1 MAGTSLRSAGLIN
14 IAANI
19 TIAGMS
25 KKKPRPTPIPAPG
38 LSGLSDAHTH
48 LFSHKDTD
56 EVLVN
61 RARAAGVSRLVTVGD
76 DRRESEA
83 ALATARAFPNVYAA
97 CAIHP
102 VRANELDAPTKA
114 ALEEMVADPRCVAV
128 GETGMDAYWVHH
140 EPETTA
146 SLVQQ
151 EESLRWHID
160 LAVRT
165 GKTLM
170 IHNRE
175 ADQDLLRIL
184 ADAPTPTTVM
194 LHCFSSP
201 LRVAEEALERG
212 YVLSFAGNVTFK
224 RNAELRQAAALA
236 PAGQLLV
243 ETDAPFMTPEPFR
256 GQRNEPSL
264 IGHTYDCIARAR
276 HQTTQALA
284 AEVNETFDRVYG
296 LNTEQ

>member
-1 MAGTSLRSAGLIN
+1 M
-14 IAANI
+14 AANI
-19 TIAGMS
+19 TIARMA
-25 KKKPRPTPIPAPG
+25 KKKRRPTPVPAPG
-38 LSGLSDAHTH
+38 LSGLIDAHTH

-61 RARAAGVSRLVTVGD
+61 RARTAGISRMVTVGD
-76 DRRESEA
+76 DRRESAA
-83 ALATARAFPNVYAA
+83 ALATAHAFPDVYAA

-102 VRANELDAPTKA
+102 VRANELDAPTKV

-128 GETGMDAYWVHH
+128 GETGLDAYWVHH

-146 SLVQQ
+146 TMAQQ

-160 LAVRT
+160 LAVRH

-175 ADQDLLRIL
+175 ADADLLRIL
-184 ADAPTPTTVM
+184 ADAPSPDTVM

-201 LRVAEEALERG
+201 LKVAEEALERG

-224 RNAELRQAAALA
+224 RNAELRQAAAKA

-243 ETDAPFMTPEPFR
+243 ETDAPYMTPEPYR
-256 GQRNEPSL
+256 GQRNEPAL
-264 IGHTYDCIARAR
+264 IGHTYECIARVR
-276 HQTTQALA
+276 HQTVQALA
-284 AEVNETFDRVYG
+284 AEVNDTFDRVYG
-296 LNTEQ
+296 LR